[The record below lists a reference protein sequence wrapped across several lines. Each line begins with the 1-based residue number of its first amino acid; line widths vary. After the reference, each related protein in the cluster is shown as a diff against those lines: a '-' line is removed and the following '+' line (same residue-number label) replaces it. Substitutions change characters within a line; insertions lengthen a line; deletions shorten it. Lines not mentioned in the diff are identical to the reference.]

1 MGVPETVE
9 ATLVEETLRQKN
21 IKFCSLLSSKQ
32 KVINAHYIY

>member
-21 IKFCSLLSSKQ
+21 IKYCSLLSSVQ
-32 KVINAHYIY
+32 KVINLNYFY